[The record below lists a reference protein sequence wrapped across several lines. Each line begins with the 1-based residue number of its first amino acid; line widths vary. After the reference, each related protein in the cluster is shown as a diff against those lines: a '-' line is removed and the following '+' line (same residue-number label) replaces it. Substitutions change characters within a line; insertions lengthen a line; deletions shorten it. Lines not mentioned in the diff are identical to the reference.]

1 MQFPSFTI
9 QGNIVSSE
17 ILTKIREEDI
27 RHQDARSFG
36 LDAKTTLRDEI
47 GIAWAATRAHYTAF
61 RLRVNRLKDDDPGT
75 SETRNSWMIPLLR
88 ELGYDIEKARAYTLA
103 DSGKSYAISHKAV
116 NRGDFAVHIMG
127 INDSLDKR
135 RESGGPR
142 LSPHGLVQEFLN
154 NTEHDYAL
162 VTNGRY
168 LRLLR
173 DATRLVRLSYLEV
186 DLEKMMEEELYIDFA
201 LLFRLLHA
209 SRMPALPDETTDS
222 PIEYYH
228 QESLSSGSRIRE
240 KLSVAVKQSILQL
253 ANGFLHHTAN
263 EDFTGKVAQGTIAPA
278 DYYLYQLRV
287 IYRFLFL
294 IVTEE
299 RNLVYPDTKDPVVQR
314 LRGIY
319 YDYYSIERLRRLAY
333 KSLYIDGRKTDL
345 WEGLKTTFELFE
357 DGRYGQKLGIKPLG
371 SGLFGRNALGE
382 LPNLTLSNEV
392 LLRVIRNLTLFENND
407 GQLVRVNYSDLDV
420 EEFGSVYEGLLEFDA
435 VFKTVGNRPTF
446 AFVDGTGRSSSGSHY
461 TPEELV
467 KPLITHSLDYL
478 IADRLKAPNPEQA
491 LLSLKIADVAC
502 GSGHILLSAARR
514 VAIELARV
522 RTHEEQPAPT
532 AIRQALRDVIKQ
544 CIYGVDKNPLAVEL
558 CKVALWLEAHNP
570 GEPLN
575 FLDHRIKCGDALVG
589 LAQAQDLQRGIATE
603 AFKALPDDDKGV
615 AKLFRDRNKRERAT
629 QNQLPLNYNQTIGN
643 DLTALMQAYTAFDA
657 LPERTPDEIAT
668 KQQAYARLLGGR
680 NHQRLKTLADLQL
693 MPFFVAKTDLNQS
706 NLLTDATY
714 RRYLRGEASPTDAEE
729 TKAITTAATQRFF
742 HWFLEF
748 PEVFTQ
754 GGFDCVLGNPP
765 FLGGLK
771 LSTNYGQNYLT
782 YLHHAYAPAGGT
794 CDLVA
799 YFFRRIFS
807 LNQKGGFLSLI
818 STNTIAQGDTRTG
831 GLEKIVTDGGTIN
844 HAVRS
849 MRWPGLAAVE
859 VALVTIHKGEWKS
872 TFTLDQ
878 KPVQTITPYLDSAET
893 MGNPYPLEQNKGKS
907 FIGSYVL
914 GMGFIMAPQQAEALI
929 AKDPKNKDVLF
940 PYLNGDDLNSNPDQS
955 PSRWVINFFDWPLRR
970 YTADEWN
977 GLDKDERKK
986 IRNDLKK
993 KKFVGITPPDYTDAV
1008 AADYPD
1014 CLVIVERDVKPERL
1028 ANRDNV
1034 ARERWWLFMRL
1045 RKELL
1050 QSIQGKNK
1058 VMAISLTGKN
1068 VAFSFVST
1076 DTVFSHAVGIIVH
1089 NDYSSFSMVHSSLN
1103 NEWARKYASS
1113 LETRIRYTPSD
1124 CFDPYPLPQ
1133 NINQEK
1139 QEKLENIGQRYY
1151 QYRSQIMLGLQLSL
1165 TKTYNLFH
1173 SQELQPLP
1181 DDTLRELSKVEEKQ
1195 LTKQV
1200 GKEGIYLF
1208 KHLHRTRE
1216 ATLSFNEAVRQI
1228 AELRRLHV
1236 EMDTAVLEAYGWA
1249 TASEDGPAI
1258 SLRHDFYE
1266 VDYLP
1271 ENDRVRYTI
1280 HPEARAEVLKRL
1292 LALNHRL
1299 YAEEQEAKKAGKKPT
1314 KSKALSAPATT
1325 TLGAPQMAAEEIAAY
1340 HSPKSLLEV
1349 TSPLFG
1355 SAARPSV
1362 IAERSRVTLT
1372 VEGKI
1377 LRVCLLKGINEGGFS
1392 GSFQNIRLDS
1402 PLAEALLGQKV
1413 GAKVEFGGKMYEVL
1427 GVE

>member
-253 ANGFLHHTAN
+253 ANGFLHHPAN

-299 RNLVYPDTKDPVVQR
+299 RNLVYPDTKGQAVQR

-522 RTHEEQPAPT
+522 RTREEQPAPT

-970 YTADEWN
+970 YTEAEWN
-977 GLDKDERKK
+977 RLDKDEKKK

-993 KKFVGITPPDYTDAV
+993 KKFVGITPPDYADAV

-1014 CLVIVERDVKPERL
+1014 CLEIVERDVKPERL
-1028 ANRDNV
+1028 QKNDKV
-1034 ARERWWLFMRL
+1034 ARERWWLFVRL
-1045 RKELL
+1045 RKEL
-1050 QSIQGKNK
+1050 QEAIQGKHK
-1058 VMAISLTGKN
+1058 VLVHTRVTKTHAPVYQSCNI
-1068 VAFSFVST
+1068 
-1076 DTVFSHAVGIIVH
+1076 VFSDAVVVFTENSFTILQSSFH
-1089 NDYSSFSMVHSSLN
+1089 ENWAWLYSSSMKGD
-1103 NEWARKYASS
+1103 R
-1113 LETRIRYTPSD
+1113 RYGPSD
-1124 CFDPYPLPQ
+1124 AFETYPFHYVLDR
-1133 NINQEK
+1133 
-1139 QEKLENIGQRYY
+1139 KLEYTGEGYY
-1151 QYRSQIMLGLQLSL
+1151 ESRNRLMKGLQRGL
-1165 TKTYNLFH
+1165 TDTYNLFH
-1173 SQELQPLP
+1173 SLELQTLP
-1181 DDTLRELSKVEEKQ
+1181 DDTLRELSKEEEKQ
-1195 LTKQV
+1195 FTKRA
-1200 GKEGIYLF
+1200 GKEGLYLY
-1208 KHLHRTRE
+1208 KHLLRTPE
-1216 ATLSFNEAVRQI
+1216 ATLSFNGAVRQV

-1249 TASEDGPAI
+1249 TASKDGPAL

-1325 TLGAPQMAAEEIAAY
+1325 TLGAPQMAAEEVAAY